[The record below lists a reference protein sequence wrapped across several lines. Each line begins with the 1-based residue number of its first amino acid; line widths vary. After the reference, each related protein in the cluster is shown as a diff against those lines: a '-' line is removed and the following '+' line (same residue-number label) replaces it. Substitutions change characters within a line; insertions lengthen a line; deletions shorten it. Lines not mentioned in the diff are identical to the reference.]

1 LGLAIAFGA
10 VAFLGPSLIL
20 YVAISGLGWLRFL
33 EVLTATVV
41 PVVAISWAW
50 YRFASARR

>member
-1 LGLAIAFGA
+1 MGLAIAFGA